1 MAISNLIELKNRP
14 LNSES
19 FSAFFAAI
27 PIPSF
32 AFVGEE
38 LVLIDFNDAIEKLS
52 FEGVSLGIKA
62 SELFKDDGRILTNL
76 FSCLH
81 EKSNFSEECEYR
93 MKKTGEQ
100 KKFFTSF
107 IFIQPD
113 LVILHIEDLTRQN
126 KVNKALQEARDVL
139 TGLQL
144 ILNQSP
150 AVVFL
155 VRDEEGW
162 PVEYITD
169 NIRQFGYEPSD
180 FYSHML
186 KFTDIIHPED
196 LGNVITETRL
206 KCQNSVTE
214 FVQEYRIVSKLGEY
228 RWINVRTWIKR
239 NRENQITH
247 FQGIILDITE
257 RRVMEDILK
266 ESDEK
271 WRDLSENSPAH
282 VLLLDREHKIIYINR
297 TVPDLSKE
305 EVIGTSIYDYT
316 PQEFHKV
323 SRDIYNSVW
332 ETGESRSFHTYYK
345 TKEGDIRYFDV
356 WIGPVTQ
363 SGKVVALVSH
373 GMDVTKR
380 KKAEQE
386 IKESEEKFR
395 ALFENTNDAI
405 FILDKNSQFIEV
417 NQTACERL
425 GYSREELL
433 KLAPESIIP
442 PGYKIDIQGNIKT
455 LEEKG
460 ELMIEAEIMT
470 KDRNI
475 FPVEISSRIFNF
487 GGKNRIISVARDI
500 TERKVVEQ
508 ELKKSEHNFKERVKE
523 LTCLYGLSR
532 LFEKPGISI
541 DEIIQGTFVLISS
554 AMQFPEVIC
563 TRIIF
568 NEKEYKTIN
577 FKETKW
583 EITSKVK
590 FKGKQ
595 VKIEV
600 YYLEENLFLKEERSL
615 LHEIVNRLKSIIE
628 YKIITEEL
636 VRKEKLATIG
646 TLIGSIGHELRNP
659 LGVISNSVYFLNQ
672 KMKKKEEKVEKH
684 LKILQKEVDKANKFI
699 SNLLDFIRIRTPNF
713 KEGDLNK
720 TIENVANEMIFPEN
734 IILERY
740 LDDKLPSINFDFSQ
754 IKQVF
759 HNLFLNAIQAM
770 PEGGILEI
778 TTSSRENFI
787 EIRIKDSGIGISEE
801 DLDNIFEPLY
811 TTKVIGIG
819 LGLTIVKDLVEKHG
833 GIIQVKRNSR
843 GGTIF
848 TLKLPLKEVKL

>member
-62 SELFKDDGRILTNL
+62 SELFKDDGRILKNL
-76 FSCLH
+76 FRCLH

-100 KKFFTSF
+100 KKFSTSF

-126 KVNKALQEARDVL
+126 KVNKALKKALDAL

-144 ILNQSP
+144 IINQSP

>member
-1 MAISNLIELKNRP
+1 
-14 LNSES
+14 
-19 FSAFFAAI
+19 
-27 PIPSF
+27 
-32 AFVGEE
+32 
-38 LVLIDFNDAIEKLS
+38 
-52 FEGVSLGIKA
+52 
-62 SELFKDDGRILTNL
+62 
-76 FSCLH
+76 
-81 EKSNFSEECEYR
+81 
-93 MKKTGEQ
+93 
-100 KKFFTSF
+100 
-107 IFIQPD
+107 
-113 LVILHIEDLTRQN
+113 
-126 KVNKALQEARDVL
+126 
-139 TGLQL
+139 
-144 ILNQSP
+144 
-150 AVVFL
+150 
-155 VRDEEGW
+155 
-162 PVEYITD
+162 ITD

>member
-1 MAISNLIELKNRP
+1 MISNLIELKNRP

-27 PIPSF
+27 PLPTF
-32 AFVGEE
+32 AFVGED

-62 SELFKDDGRILTNL
+62 SELFKDDGRILKNL
-76 FSCLH
+76 FRCLH

-100 KKFFTSF
+100 KKFSTSF

-126 KVNKALQEARDVL
+126 KVNKALQEALDVL

-144 ILNQSP
+144 IINQSP

>member
-62 SELFKDDGRILTNL
+62 SELFKDDGRILKNL
-76 FSCLH
+76 FRCLH

-100 KKFFTSF
+100 KKFSTSF

-126 KVNKALQEARDVL
+126 KVNKALKKALDAL

-144 ILNQSP
+144 IINQSP

-356 WIGPVTQ
+356 WIGPVTK